1 MAKKFEYKTILIR
14 GPQLGVFAEFPF
26 ESAIEF
32 GTRKAVPVKATFD
45 GKMYRMNLLPH
56 GNGTHWLHLK
66 QEIREAIG
74 KTEGDSVHI
83 IIEKDL
89 ARPEIKVPEYLQWLL
104 EDDPKMMKAFQKLS
118 YSAKKFWVG
127 FIDEPKSEDGKVTR
141 INRFFEF
148 LMENY
153 PKK

>member
-1 MAKKFEYKTILIR
+1 
-14 GPQLGVFAEFPF
+14 
-26 ESAIEF
+26 
-32 GTRKAVPVKATFD
+32 
-45 GKMYRMNLLPH
+45 
-56 GNGTHWLHLK
+56 
-66 QEIREAIG
+66 
-74 KTEGDSVHI
+74 
-83 IIEKDL
+83 
-89 ARPEIKVPEYLQWLL
+89 
-104 EDDPKMMKAFQKLS
+104 LS